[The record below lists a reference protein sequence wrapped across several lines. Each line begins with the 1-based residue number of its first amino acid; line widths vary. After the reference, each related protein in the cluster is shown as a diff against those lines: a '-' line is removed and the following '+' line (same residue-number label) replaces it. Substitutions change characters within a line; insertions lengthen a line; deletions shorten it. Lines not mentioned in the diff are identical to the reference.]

1 MLHCWN
7 EDPLERPTFTAL
19 RDHLDLI
26 MSQSADYFSF
36 DIDQENT
43 YYNVASFNSI
53 SSDDEDLLEV
63 FESESAPKIR
73 SVEELKQEKLKDL
86 KDKNSSPSPLILGG
100 KKSVDT
106 TKIVAKQQDLIP
118 QTTFEEERYVKPQAL
133 RASVKKVPQPPE
145 SNPAYVNTNF
155 KSGMSD
161 LTM

>member
-19 RDHLDLI
+19 RDHLDQI
-26 MSQSADYFSF
+26 MSQSADYLSF

-53 SSDDEDLLEV
+53 PSDDEDLLEV
-63 FESESAPKIR
+63 FESESVPKIR
-73 SVEELKQEKLKDL
+73 SVEELKQDKLKDL
-86 KDKNSSPSPLILGG
+86 QGSSPSPFLSND

-106 TKIVAKQQDLIP
+106 TKMVAKQQDFQ

-133 RASVKKVPQPPE
+133 CTSVKKVDLHSPQ
-145 SNPAYVNTNF
+145 SNAYVSKNF